1 MTLDRLRARRDEL
14 QAGCQEAA
22 VRLERFRGAL
32 ALCNELLAEAEG
44 DGTATDTSPD
54 ADA

>member
-44 DGTATDTSPD
+44 DGAAPD
-54 ADA
+54 APAEADA